1 MIERTQA
8 WTRLMRQPIMPL
20 APLIMLV
27 GCLLATLGM
36 IHLFLVMPAQHRV
49 DQLQAEWKDARQ
61 RFVQHV
67 EARRTLKDLSQVLG
81 IIPTK
86 REFVPLAL
94 NITDQAKRNG
104 VSLPS
109 LSYRMEP
116 SRGEPAT
123 KAVFEGS
130 ATGRYQDLRRFIS
143 ELELAEELLF
153 IEDLDVVRSDVQR
166 QRRVTFKMRI
176 ATYLR
181 PDPGPGSEAS

>member
-1 MIERTQA
+1 MAERSDT
-8 WTRLMRQPIMPL
+8 WTRLLRQPVVPL
-20 APLIMLV
+20 APLLMLV
-27 GCLLATLGM
+27 AGLLATLGI
-36 IHLFLVMPAQHRV
+36 IHLFLVMPAQYRV
-49 DQLQAEWKDARQ
+49 TRLQADWKEARQ
-61 RFVQHV
+61 QFVRHV
-67 EARRTLKDLSQVLG
+67 EARRTMKDLVEVLQT
-81 IIPTK
+81 IPVK

-94 NITDQAKRNG
+94 SITDQAKRNG

-116 SRGEPAT
+116 SRGKLAT

-130 ATGRYQDLRRFIS
+130 ATGRYEDLRRFIS
-143 ELELAEELLF
+143 ELEQAEELLF

-181 PDPGPGSEAS
+181 PDQGPPAEAS